1 MNGISVFLAE
11 FNKEDFILDVLEGV
25 EATELY
31 NEKAVLTAFICE
43 VSEQTYDNPQQKRT
57 NKVFLRACRKNTW
70 GAVYY
75 VAKRLTEIAYRD
87 YIPNI
92 NTL

>member
-1 MNGISVFLAE
+1 MNRISIFLTE
-11 FNKEDFILDVLEGV
+11 FNNENFILDVLEGV

-31 NEKAVLTAFICE
+31 NDKAVLSAFICE
-43 VSEQTYDNPQQKRT
+43 VSQQTYDNPQQKRT
-57 NKVFLRACRKNTW
+57 DEMFLKACRQNTW

-87 YIPNI
+87 YIPKI
-92 NTL
+92 DTL